1 MSESEQNHDEQ
12 SHGEQE
18 HGEQEHG
25 DHGHDE
31 HGHGDHSAEYFAT
44 YKKLLVL
51 FAISVAGPEIAHFL
65 PDTLAKIVVLLT
77 AFGIAFW
84 KAGLVIEKF
93 MHLGHMKRYITYLQ
107 LSCLIFMAIFVAAV
121 SPDIFKHEGATIQ
134 VKNEQG
140 EVIKEVLQW
149 DNYAAKEAIAR
160 GMKAWEE
167 EKAQKG
173 DDH

>member
-1 MSESEQNHDEQ
+1 MSESEHN
-12 SHGEQE
+12 
-18 HGEQEHG
+18 
-25 DHGHDE
+25 HDE
-31 HGHGDHSAEYFAT
+31 HGHGDHSAEYLAT

-51 FAISVAGPEIAHFL
+51 FLISVAGPEIAKFL
-65 PDTLAKIVVLLT
+65 PDGMAKIVVLLT

-93 MHLGHMKRYITYLQ
+93 MHLPHMKKYVTYLQ
-107 LSCLIFMAIFVAAV
+107 LTCLIFLGIFVAAV
-121 SPDIFKHEGATIQ
+121 SPDVYKHEGATVE

-149 DNYAAKEAIAR
+149 ENVEAKKAIAR
-160 GMKAWEE
+160 GMEAWEK
-167 EKAQKG
+167 EKAEGG